1 MSKERGSS
9 AFAWGFIL
17 GAVGASV
24 YTLMK
29 TPRSG
34 EEMMNR
40 LKDQVQTVFGS
51 RDPAA
56 DTAWQDWNS
65 QVGRSMEDTVDDLK
79 DAADDVKH
87 ETRRAVKQTGRQ
99 VEDWAEEA
107 KDKVKDAVKETERQV
122 DDLASEM
129 HDQAKDAVKQT
140 QREIEDLADAV
151 EDKLNA

>member
-34 EEMMNR
+34 EETMTR
-40 LKDQVQTVFGS
+40 LKGQVQNIFGS
-51 RDPAA
+51 REPAT

-65 QVGRSMEDTVDDLK
+65 QVGRSAQDTVDDLK
-79 DAADDVKH
+79 DVADDVKH
-87 ETRRAVKQTGRQ
+87 EARRTVKQTGRE
-99 VEDWAEEA
+99 VEDLVDEV
-107 KDKVKDAVKETERQV
+107 KDQTKDAVKKTEREV
-122 DDLASEM
+122 
-129 HDQAKDAVKQT
+129 
-140 QREIEDLADAV
+140 EDLADAI
-151 EDKLNA
+151 EDELKD